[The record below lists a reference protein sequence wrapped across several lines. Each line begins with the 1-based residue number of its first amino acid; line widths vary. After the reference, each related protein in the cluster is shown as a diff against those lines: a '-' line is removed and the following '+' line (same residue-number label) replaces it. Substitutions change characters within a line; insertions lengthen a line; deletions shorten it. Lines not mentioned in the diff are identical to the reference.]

1 MPFEIPYVY
10 RVLTLVV
17 LMALLA
23 AWDFRCRGAAS
34 IKWRE
39 YLFVLAGGLL
49 AGLIGLLSDLITSS
63 VSPEYFHLGK
73 GLAGGPGLSTRAAL
87 LGLQAGFSAGAIAAA
102 IFLYAATRRRARLT
116 PSRGTFLHFALKPLA
131 CAIVCVCLFLLLFRC
146 FDPLNVAS
154 KLESLLEPDRL
165 SRFILVWWIHCGLYA
180 GLAAGLIWAVIEVGR
195 APNRQN

>member
-23 AWDFRCRGAAS
+23 VWDYRRRAAS

-49 AGLIGLLSDLITSS
+49 GGLMGLLNDLITSS
-63 VSPEYFHLGK
+63 ISPEYFRLGK
-73 GLAGGPGLSTRAAL
+73 GLAGGPDLHTRAAL

-102 IFLYAATRRRARLT
+102 IFLYAATRGRARLA
-116 PSRGTFLHFALKPLA
+116 PSCRTFLHFALKPLA
-131 CAIVCVCLFLLLFRC
+131 CAIVCVCLFPLLFRR
-146 FDPLNVAS
+146 FDPLNVAGT
-154 KLESLLEPDRL
+154 LQPLLEPGRL
-165 SRFILVWWIHCGLYA
+165 SRFMLVWWIHSGLYT
-180 GLAAGLIWAVIEVGR
+180 GLAAGLIWAIGR
-195 APNRQN
+195 VPKQPL